1 MQDLYSTNLLCFL
14 KKYAYYKRDLYY
26 YLHYYLV
33 LLSYPVDKGIL
44 FFCLHCTSSIPPYR
58 IHCPW
63 NINSSL
69 IFKLSHHHVTGQE
82 STSAPCPWT
91 KERTIHWHQQWHH
104 IIMYIYHSQVQQPL
118 KNIKFMIS
126 PIQEKKKLPAVDHNR
141 SFGSKLLPVPSDLKD
156 EGYKTRLLIRN
167 TSCGPPSEPHVGHF
181 SDQVVF

>member
-1 MQDLYSTNLLCFL
+1 
-14 KKYAYYKRDLYY
+14 
-26 YLHYYLV
+26 
-33 LLSYPVDKGIL
+33 
-44 FFCLHCTSSIPPYR
+44 
-58 IHCPW
+58 
-63 NINSSL
+63 
-69 IFKLSHHHVTGQE
+69 
-82 STSAPCPWT
+82 
-91 KERTIHWHQQWHH
+91 
-104 IIMYIYHSQVQQPL
+104 MYIYHSQVQQPL